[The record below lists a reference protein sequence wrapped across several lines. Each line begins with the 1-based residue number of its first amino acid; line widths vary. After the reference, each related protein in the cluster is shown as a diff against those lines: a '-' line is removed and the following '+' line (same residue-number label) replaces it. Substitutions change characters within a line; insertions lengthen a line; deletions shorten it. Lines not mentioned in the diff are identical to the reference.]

1 MTVTSHQRASLER
14 KARRRPGTIMALTVL
29 LVVLTIGAVQGG
41 AAMVIDPTQP
51 LGMSTSYL
59 EGTPIDD
66 YVLPGLFLL
75 GIALASAL
83 TSVGLVFDWRWRWAE
98 AIERAVGFR
107 WPWIGAVLIGSI
119 LLAFEIVELFL
130 VPFHP
135 VMHPLL
141 IAGSVAILGLAFTTS
156 ARNNLRARAD

>member
-1 MTVTSHQRASLER
+1 
-14 KARRRPGTIMALTVL
+14 MALTVL
-29 LVVLTIGAVQGG
+29 LVVLIIGAVQGG